1 MDWHGLIGVGLL
13 TFGGGV
19 LGLTLF
25 QAVGGRLRPTQ
36 IGEQVAASAGTILV
50 GLAMQPGTGAHG
62 TTLLIA
68 GAATLISSSLLTAR
82 RLRKLPGSREDVTR
96 QLP

>member
-1 MDWHGLIGVGLL
+1 MDWHGLIGVCLL

-50 GLAMQPGTGAHG
+50 GLAMQPGNDAHG
-62 TTLLIA
+62 TTLLVA

-82 RLRKLPGSREDVTR
+82 RLRRLPGAREDVTR
-96 QLP
+96 KLP

>member
-1 MDWHGLIGVGLL
+1 M

-82 RLRKLPGSREDVTR
+82 RLRRLPGAREDVTR
-96 QLP
+96 KLP